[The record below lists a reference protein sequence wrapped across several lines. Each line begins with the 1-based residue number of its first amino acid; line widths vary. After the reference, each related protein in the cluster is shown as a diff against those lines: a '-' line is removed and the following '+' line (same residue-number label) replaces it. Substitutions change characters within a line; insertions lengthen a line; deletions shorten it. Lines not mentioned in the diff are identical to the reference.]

1 MSMVSIIVPCYNEA
15 AAFPIFY
22 AEATKVLASMD
33 ADYEFTQLSH
43 AKFPSNPCTY
53 LL

>member
-1 MSMVSIIVPCYNEA
+1 MLVYDNQEYTCIIRQLPDFVQRDQYGIPVIEPEN
-15 AAFPIFY
+15 I
-22 AEATKVLASMD
+22 D
-33 ADYEFTQLSH
+33 TQLSH